1 MLRNFTNVVN
11 EVIEEAYQSGIDLFL
26 ENLEEDLNKDN
37 YIQEHGLEKT
47 LENLL
52 TEDNDE
58 TSTKTDKDI
67 VEVE

>member
-52 TEDNDE
+52 TEDKE
-58 TSTKTDKDI
+58 TTQTNTDDDLVA
-67 VEVE
+67 VE